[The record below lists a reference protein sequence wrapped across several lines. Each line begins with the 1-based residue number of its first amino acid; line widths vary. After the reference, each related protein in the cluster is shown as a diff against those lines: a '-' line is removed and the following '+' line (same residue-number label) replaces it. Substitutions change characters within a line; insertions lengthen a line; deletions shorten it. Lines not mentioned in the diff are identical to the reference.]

1 MGKIY
6 TADFETTTD
15 INDCRVWA
23 YAICEVG
30 NPDNFIYG
38 NSIEDFMKI
47 LANNESNDKYYFH
60 NLKFD
65 GEFIFSYIL
74 NQGFEYVPSKKERKS
89 KSFSCIISDTG
100 QFYQIEIYFKVT
112 KKHTNKVTILDSLK
126 LLNFSVDKIA
136 KDFKLPINKLSIDY
150 KAKREVGHILT
161 PEEIAYIRNDVEIM
175 ARALKIMFDEGLSK
189 MTIGSNALSIY
200 KEMNQRFDTY
210 FPVLPAEVDKDIRRS
225 YKGGFTYLNPLY
237 KEKEVGYGN
246 IYDVNSL
253 YPSVM
258 YYENMPIGNPEF
270 FNGEY
275 KYDPLYPLYIVT
287 LSCSFKLKKGKIPTI
302 QLKRNLHYLPTEY
315 IETTNGDIETFT
327 LTNIDLELFL
337 SHYDVEDLMYHSGW
351 KFKSTKGLF
360 CSYIDMY
367 TSLKINSKKEGNG
380 ALYLI
385 AKLML
390 NSLYGK
396 FGLNP
401 EMRSKYPYLKE
412 DGVIGYHLTDKEI
425 RDSVYIP
432 VATFITSYARRK
444 TITTS
449 QKIRDYSLKT
459 YGEDYYIYSDT
470 DSIHCRNLDA
480 KELEDIIDIDKY
492 KLGAW
497 DNEAQFTKGKYIRQK
512 CYIEHIVGKDKI
524 NVTIAGFPKN
534 LAEKVTFDNFNP
546 DFSSNGK
553 LAFKHVKG
561 GIVLVDTTFT
571 IKR

>member
-47 LANNESNDKYYFH
+47 LANKESNDKYYFH

-74 NQGFEYVPSKKERKS
+74 NQGFECVPSKKERKS

-100 QFYQIEIYFKVT
+100 QFYQ
-112 KKHTNKVTILDSLK
+112 ILDSLK

-175 ARALKIMFDEGLSK
+175 ARALKIMFDEGLTK

-258 YYENMPIGNPEF
+258 YYEDMPIGNPEF
-270 FNGEY
+270 FKGEY
-275 KYDPLYPLYIVT
+275 QYDPLYPLYIVT

-351 KFKSTKGLF
+351 KFKATKGLF

-367 TSLKINSKKEGNG
+367 TNLKINSKKEGNG

-412 DGVIGYHLTDKEI
+412 DGSIGYHLTDKQV

-470 DSIHCRNLDA
+470 DSVHCRNLDA
-480 KELEDIIDIDKY
+480 KELEGIIEIDKY

-512 CYIEHIVGKDKI
+512 CYIEHLQGKDKI

-534 LAEKVTFDNFNP
+534 LGEKVTFDNFNP

>member
-47 LANNESNDKYYFH
+47 LANKESNDKYYFH

-74 NQGFEYVPSKKERKS
+74 NQGFECVPSKKERKS
-89 KSFSCIISDTG
+89 KSFSCIIGDTG
-100 QFYQIEIYFKVT
+100 QFYQIEIYFTVT
-112 KKHTNKVTILDSLK
+112 KKHTNKVTILDCLK

-175 ARALKIMFDEGLSK
+175 ARALKIMFDEGLTK

-258 YYENMPIGNPEF
+258 YYEDMPIGNPEF
-270 FNGEY
+270 FKGEY
-275 KYDPLYPLYIVT
+275 QYDPLYPLYIVT

-351 KFKSTKGLF
+351 KFKATKGLF

-367 TSLKINSKKEGNG
+367 TNLKINSKKEGNG

-412 DGVIGYHLTDKEI
+412 DGSIGYHLTDKQV

-470 DSIHCRNLDA
+470 DSVHCRNLDA
-480 KELEDIIDIDKY
+480 KELEGIIEIDKY

-512 CYIEHIVGKDKI
+512 CYIEHLQGKDKI

-534 LAEKVTFDNFNP
+534 LGEKVTFDNFNP

>member
-74 NQGFEYVPSKKERKS
+74 NQGFEYVSSKKERKS

-100 QFYQIEIYFKVT
+100 QFYSIEIYFKVT

-175 ARALKIMFDEGLSK
+175 ARALKIMFDEGLTK

-258 YYENMPIGNPEF
+258 YYEDMPIGNPEF
-270 FNGEY
+270 FKGEY
-275 KYDPLYPLYIVT
+275 QYDPLYPLYIVT

-351 KFKSTKGLF
+351 KFKATKGLF

-367 TSLKINSKKEGNG
+367 TNLKINSKKEGNG

-412 DGVIGYHLTDKEI
+412 DGSIGYHLTDKQL

-480 KELEDIIDIDKY
+480 KELTGIIEIDKY

-497 DNEAQFTKGKYIRQK
+497 DNEAQFTRGKYIRQK
-512 CYIEHIVGKDKI
+512 CYIEHLQGKDKI

-534 LAEKVTFDNFNP
+534 LGEKVTFDNFNP

>member
-1 MGKIY
+1 MPTYFILDEFANIGRVPDFDKKIS
-6 TADFETTTD
+6 TS
-15 INDCRVWA
+15 R
-23 YAICEVG
+23 
-30 NPDNFIYG
+30 
-38 NSIEDFMKI
+38 SRKI
-47 LANNESNDKYYFH
+47 
-60 NLKFD
+60 
-65 GEFIFSYIL
+65 
-74 NQGFEYVPSKKERKS
+74 
-89 KSFSCIISDTG
+89 SFSVILQNLDQLEAVYEKSYETIIGNCDTHVFLG
-100 QFYQIEIYFKVT
+100 SNSQKTVEYFSKALGEKT
-112 KKHTNKVTILDSLK
+112 ISKDQLSKNRDKH
-126 LLNFSVDKIA
+126 NFWTQGYNAS
-136 KDFKLPINKLSIDY
+136 
-150 KAKREVGHILT
+150 EQ
-161 PEEIAYIRNDVEIM
+161 IM
-175 ARALKIMFDEGLSK
+175 ARALKIMFDEGLTK

-270 FNGEY
+270 FKGEY
-275 KYDPLYPLYIVT
+275 QYDPLYPLYIVT

-351 KFKSTKGLF
+351 KFKATKGLF

-367 TSLKINSKKEGNG
+367 TNLKINSKKEGNG

-412 DGVIGYHLTDKEI
+412 DGSIGYHLTDKQL

-480 KELEDIIDIDKY
+480 KELEGIIDIDKY

-497 DNEAQFTKGKYIRQK
+497 DNEAQFTRGKYIRQK
-512 CYIEHIVGKDKI
+512 CYIEHILGKDKI

-534 LAEKVTFDNFNP
+534 LGEKVTFDNFNP

>member
-74 NQGFEYVPSKKERKS
+74 NQGFEYVSSKKERKS

-100 QFYQIEIYFKVT
+100 QFYSIEIYFKVT

-175 ARALKIMFDEGLSK
+175 ARALKIMFDEGLTK

-270 FNGEY
+270 FKGEY
-275 KYDPLYPLYIVT
+275 QYDPLYPLYIVT

-351 KFKSTKGLF
+351 KFKATKGLF

-367 TSLKINSKKEGNG
+367 TNLKINSKKEGNG

-412 DGVIGYHLTDKEI
+412 DGSIGYHLTDKQL

-480 KELEDIIDIDKY
+480 KELEGIIEIDKY

-497 DNEAQFTKGKYIRQK
+497 DNEAQFERGKYIRQK
-512 CYIEHIVGKDKI
+512 CYIEHLQGKDKI

-534 LAEKVTFDNFNP
+534 LGEKVTFDNFNP

>member
-161 PEEIAYIRNDVEIM
+161 PEEISYIRNDVEIM
-175 ARALKIMFDEGLSK
+175 ARALKIMFDEGLTK

-210 FPVLPAEVDKDIRRS
+210 FPVLPTEVDKDIRRS

-258 YYENMPIGNPEF
+258 YYEDMPIGNPEF
-270 FNGEY
+270 FKGEY
-275 KYDPLYPLYIVT
+275 QYDPLYPLYIVT

-351 KFKSTKGLF
+351 KFKATKGLF
-360 CSYIDMY
+360 CCYIDMY
-367 TSLKINSKKEGNG
+367 TNLKINSKKEGNG

-412 DGVIGYHLTDKEI
+412 DGSIGYHLTDKEV

-459 YGEDYYIYSDT
+459 YGEDYYI
-470 DSIHCRNLDA
+470 
-480 KELEDIIDIDKY
+480 
-492 KLGAW
+492 
-497 DNEAQFTKGKYIRQK
+497 
-512 CYIEHIVGKDKI
+512 
-524 NVTIAGFPKN
+524 
-534 LAEKVTFDNFNP
+534 
-546 DFSSNGK
+546 
-553 LAFKHVKG
+553 
-561 GIVLVDTTFT
+561 
-571 IKR
+571 

>member
-47 LANNESNDKYYFH
+47 LANKESNDKYYFH

-74 NQGFEYVPSKKERKS
+74 NQGFECVPSKKERKS

-100 QFYQIEIYFKVT
+100 QFYQIEIYFTVT
-112 KKHTNKVTILDSLK
+112 KKHTNKVTILDCLK

-175 ARALKIMFDEGLSK
+175 ARALKIMFDEGLTK

-258 YYENMPIGNPEF
+258 YYEDMPIGNPEF
-270 FNGEY
+270 FKGEY
-275 KYDPLYPLYIVT
+275 QYDPLYPLYIVT

-351 KFKSTKGLF
+351 KFKATKGLF

-367 TSLKINSKKEGNG
+367 TNLKINSKKEGNG

-412 DGVIGYHLTDKEI
+412 DGSIGYHLTDKQV

-470 DSIHCRNLDA
+470 DSVHCRNLDA
-480 KELEDIIDIDKY
+480 KELEGIIEIDKY

-512 CYIEHIVGKDKI
+512 CYIEHLQGKDKI

-534 LAEKVTFDNFNP
+534 LGEKVTFDNFNP

>member
-74 NQGFEYVPSKKERKS
+74 NQGFECVPSKKERKS

-100 QFYQIEIYFKVT
+100 QFYQIEIYFTVT

-175 ARALKIMFDEGLSK
+175 ARALKIMFDEGLTK

-210 FPVLPAEVDKDIRRS
+210 FPVLPAQVDKDIRRS

-258 YYENMPIGNPEF
+258 YYEDMPIGNPEF
-270 FNGEY
+270 FKGEY
-275 KYDPLYPLYIVT
+275 QYDPLYPLYIVT

-367 TSLKINSKKEGNG
+367 TNLKINSKKEGNG

-412 DGVIGYHLTDKEI
+412 DGSIGYHLTDKEV

-480 KELEDIIDIDKY
+480 KELEGIIEIDKY

-497 DNEAQFTKGKYIRQK
+497 DNEAQFTRGKYIRQK
-512 CYIEHIVGKDKI
+512 CYIEHLQGKDKI

-534 LAEKVTFDNFNP
+534 LGEKVTFDNFNP

>member
-23 YAICEVG
+23 YGICEVG
-30 NPDNFIYG
+30 NPNNFIYG
-38 NSIEDFMKI
+38 NSMEDFMKI
-47 LANNESNDKYYFH
+47 LENKESNDKYYFH

-74 NQGFEYVPSKKERKS
+74 NQGFEYVASKKERKS

-112 KKHTNKVTILDSLK
+112 KNHTNKVTILDSLK

-161 PEEIAYIRNDVEIM
+161 PEEIAYIKNDVEIM
-175 ARALKIMFDEGLSK
+175 ARALKIMFDEKLTK

-200 KEMNQRFDTY
+200 KEMNQRFNTY
-210 FPVLPAEVDKDIRRS
+210 FPELPAEVDKDIRRS

-258 YYENMPIGNPEF
+258 YYEDMPIGNPEF
-270 FNGEY
+270 FKGEY
-275 KYDPLYPLYIVT
+275 QYDSLYPLYIVT

-315 IETTNGDIETFT
+315 IETTNGEIETFT

-351 KFKSTKGLF
+351 KFKATKGLF
-360 CSYIDMY
+360 CNYINKY
-367 TSLKINSKKEGNG
+367 TDLKINSKKEGNG

-412 DGVIGYHLTDKEI
+412 DGVIGYHLTDKEV
-425 RDSVYIP
+425 RNSVYIP

-470 DSIHCRNLDA
+470 DSIHCRNLNA
-480 KELEDIIDIDKY
+480 KELKNIIEIDKY

-497 DNEAQFTKGKYIRQK
+497 DNEAEFTRGKYIRQK
-512 CYIEHIVGKDKI
+512 CYIEHILGKDKI

-534 LAEKVTFDNFNP
+534 LGDKVNFDNFNP

-571 IKR
+571 IKK

>member
-161 PEEIAYIRNDVEIM
+161 PEEISYIRNDVEIM
-175 ARALKIMFDEGLSK
+175 ARALKIMFDEGLTK

-258 YYENMPIGNPEF
+258 YYEDMPIGNPEF
-270 FNGEY
+270 FKGEY
-275 KYDPLYPLYIVT
+275 QYDPLYPLYIVT

-367 TSLKINSKKEGNG
+367 TNLKINSKKEGNG

-412 DGVIGYHLTDKEI
+412 DG
-425 RDSVYIP
+425 
-432 VATFITSYARRK
+432 
-444 TITTS
+444 
-449 QKIRDYSLKT
+449 
-459 YGEDYYIYSDT
+459 
-470 DSIHCRNLDA
+470 SI
-480 KELEDIIDIDKY
+480 
-492 KLGAW
+492 
-497 DNEAQFTKGKYIRQK
+497 
-512 CYIEHIVGKDKI
+512 
-524 NVTIAGFPKN
+524 
-534 LAEKVTFDNFNP
+534 
-546 DFSSNGK
+546 
-553 LAFKHVKG
+553 
-561 GIVLVDTTFT
+561 
-571 IKR
+571 

>member
-1 MGKIY
+1 
-6 TADFETTTD
+6 
-15 INDCRVWA
+15 
-23 YAICEVG
+23 
-30 NPDNFIYG
+30 
-38 NSIEDFMKI
+38 MK
-47 LANNESNDKYYFH
+47 
-60 NLKFD
+60 
-65 GEFIFSYIL
+65 
-74 NQGFEYVPSKKERKS
+74 
-89 KSFSCIISDTG
+89 
-100 QFYQIEIYFKVT
+100 
-112 KKHTNKVTILDSLK
+112 
-126 LLNFSVDKIA
+126 
-136 KDFKLPINKLSIDY
+136 
-150 KAKREVGHILT
+150 KRF
-161 PEEIAYIRNDVEIM
+161 R
-175 ARALKIMFDEGLSK
+175 
-189 MTIGSNALSIY
+189 
-200 KEMNQRFDTY
+200 TY
-210 FPVLPAEVDKDIRRS
+210 FPVLPEQVDKAIRRS

-258 YYENMPIGNPEF
+258 YYEDMPIGNPEF
-270 FNGEY
+270 FKGEY
-275 KYDPLYPLYIVT
+275 QYDPLYPLYIVT
-287 LSCSFKLKKGKIPTI
+287 LSFSFKLKKGKIPTI

-351 KFKSTKGLF
+351 KFKATKGLF

-367 TSLKINSKKEGNG
+367 TNLKINSKKEGNG

-412 DGVIGYHLTDKEI
+412 DGSIGYHLTDKQV

-480 KELEDIIDIDKY
+480 KELEGIIEIDKY

-497 DNEAQFTKGKYIRQK
+497 DNEAQFTRGKYIRQK
-512 CYIEHIVGKDKI
+512 CYIEHLQGKDKI

-534 LAEKVTFDNFNP
+534 LGEKVTFDNFNP

>member
-65 GEFIFSYIL
+65 GQFIFSYIL

-161 PEEIAYIRNDVEIM
+161 PEEISYIRNDVEIM
-175 ARALKIMFDEGLSK
+175 ARALKIMFDEGLTK

-210 FPVLPAEVDKDIRRS
+210 FPVLPAQVDKAIRRS

-258 YYENMPIGNPEF
+258 YYEDMPIGNPEF
-270 FNGEY
+270 FKGEY
-275 KYDPLYPLYIVT
+275 QYDPLYPLYIVT

-360 CSYIDMY
+360 CCYIDMY
-367 TSLKINSKKEGNG
+367 TNLKINSKKEGNG

-412 DGVIGYHLTDKEI
+412 DGSIGYHLTDKQV

-470 DSIHCRNLDA
+470 DSVHCRNLDA
-480 KELEDIIDIDKY
+480 KELEGIIEIDKY

-497 DNEAQFTKGKYIRQK
+497 DNEAQFIRGKYIRQK
-512 CYIEHIVGKDKI
+512 CYIEHLQGKDKI

-534 LAEKVTFDNFNP
+534 LGEKVTFDNFNP